1 MVQSRSLSHEPPT
14 GGIPRMDTSRPRPGW
29 LRAPSS
35 LGPHEVQLYHCAG
48 EIHGNPG
55 KFYGDLNGKIYGQT
69 MGTPMGTPMGNWVF
83 FNGALEKSLTSEF
96 RINLR

>member
-1 MVQSRSLSHEPPT
+1 MKC
-14 GGIPRMDTSRPRPGW
+14 
-29 LRAPSS
+29 
-35 LGPHEVQLYHCAG
+35 HCAIVPLG

-55 KFYGDLNGKIYGQT
+55 KFYGDLNGKIYAQT
-69 MGTPMGTPMGNWVF
+69 MGTPMGNWVF